1 MADSQPR
8 FDLLARRVYP
18 GGKLLR
24 AWKLQGGVSAQITA
38 LEIARPDGVVKKVV
52 VRRHGPADLRVNPN
66 IAEDEFALLQIVRAA
81 GLPAPAPYYLDK
93 SGELLGAPCLVVEY
107 IDGKTEFAP
116 PDLSGALA
124 QMAEQLSNIHNVTPA
139 RVDLLFL
146 PRQRDI
152 YANKLGHRPA
162 NLDES
167 LSEGRIRDVLES
179 VWPFPTAN
187 PDTLL
192 HGDYWPG
199 NILWKNGLLVGIID
213 WEDARVGDPLEDL
226 ANSRLEILWAF
237 GLEAM
242 QSFTNL
248 YVTLT
253 HIDLA
258 NLPYWDLCAA
268 LRPAHRLSEWAGDA
282 AVEKKMRDGHARFA
296 SHAMRNIPRQS

>member
-1 MADSQPR
+1 MADPQPR
-8 FDLLARRVYP
+8 LDLLAQRVYP

-24 AWKLQGGVSAQITA
+24 AWDLQGGVSAQVTA
-38 LEIARPDGVVKKVV
+38 LEIARPDGSVRKVV
-52 VRRHGPADLRVNPN
+52 VRRHGPADLRANPN
-66 IAEDEFALLQIVRAA
+66 IAQDEFALLQIVRAA

-124 QMAEQLSNIHNVTPA
+124 QMAEQLSNIHGITPA
-139 RVDLLFL
+139 SVDLSFL

-152 YANKLGHRPA
+152 YANKLGRRPA
-162 NLDES
+162 DLDDS
-167 LSEGRIRDVLES
+167 LSEGPTRDVLES
-179 VWPFPTAN
+179 AWPFPSAN
-187 PDTLL
+187 PDALL

-199 NILWKNGLLVGIID
+199 NILWKDERIVGIID

-226 ANSRLEILWAF
+226 ANSRLEIMWAF

-242 QSFTNL
+242 QSFTDL

-268 LRPAHRLSEWAGDA
+268 LRPAHRLSEWAVDA
-282 AVEKKMRDGHARFA
+282 TVETKMRDGHARFVA
-296 SHAMRNIPRQS
+296 QAMRNIPR